1 MTKVCVHTS
10 ESRGREAKYAS
21 DYEAPTERFID
32 IDTTGTSIEASL
44 GQRLGHLGE
53 S

>member
-10 ESRGREAKYAS
+10 ESRGREEKQAK

-32 IDTTGTSIEASL
+32 INTTGTTIEASL
-44 GQRLGHLGE
+44 GPLLEHLSE